1 MPLLILPLV
10 LLLVLFLAV
19 ILLPVSL
26 VQRFRYGR
34 ARRRAWPWL
43 VSFNFWFLLVASALF
58 LLVSALMQWWFPH
71 NLLQAGLGW
80 LAGVALGIIALWL
93 TRYERAVDGLY
104 YTPNVWLVLSLTL
117 LVAGRLLVSLVQIY
131 RQGSAWWSGGHL
143 SADWHAGLV
152 AVAGLLLG
160 YALAYQWGLR
170 RRLRRLA
177 PPLSSKPFS
186 SKPLSSN
193 PAARRPFEKTKGP
206 RGPLV

>member
-1 MPLLILPLV
+1 MPFLIIPLALLLILL
-10 LLLVLFLAV
+10 LAV

-43 VSFNFWFLLVASALF
+43 VSFNAWFLLGASAVF

-71 NLLQAGLGW
+71 NLMQAGLGW
-80 LAGVALGIIALWL
+80 LAGVALGIVALWL

-117 LVAGRLLVSLVQIY
+117 LVAGRLLVSVVQIF
-131 RQGSAWWSGGHL
+131 RQGSAWWSGQHL
-143 SADWHAGLV
+143 TGDWHAGLV

-160 YALAYQWGLR
+160 YALSYQWGLR

-177 PPLSSKPFS
+177 PPFSRKPFTD
-186 SKPLSSN
+186 K
-193 PAARRPFEKTKGP
+193 ATTKTKGP
-206 RGPLV
+206 RGPFV

>member
-34 ARRRAWPWL
+34 ARRGAWPWL
-43 VSFNFWFLLVASALF
+43 VSFNFWFLLGASGVF

-131 RQGSAWWSGGHL
+131 RQGSAWWSGAHL
-143 SADWHAGLV
+143 AGDWHAGLV

-177 PPLSSKPFS
+177 PPLSSRPFS
-186 SKPLSSN
+186 SKPQSSK
-193 PAARRPFEKTKGP
+193 PALKTKGP

>member
-19 ILLPVSL
+19 ILLPISL

-43 VSFNFWFLLVASALF
+43 VSFNFWFLLAASGVF
-58 LLVSALMQWWFPH
+58 LLVSGLMQLWFPH

-131 RQGSAWWSGGHL
+131 RQGSAWWSGAHL
-143 SADWHAGLV
+143 SGDWHAGLV

-170 RRLRRLA
+170 WRLRRLA
-177 PPLSSKPFS
+177 PPLSNKPF
-186 SKPLSSN
+186 
-193 PAARRPFEKTKGP
+193 AKTKGP

>member
-1 MPLLILPLV
+1 MPFLIIPLALLLILL
-10 LLLVLFLAV
+10 LAV

-43 VSFNFWFLLVASALF
+43 VSFNAWLLLGASAVF

-71 NLLQAGLGW
+71 NLMQAGLGW
-80 LAGVALGIIALWL
+80 LAGVALGIVALWL

-117 LVAGRLLVSLVQIY
+117 LVAGRLLVSVVQIF
-131 RQGSAWWSGGHL
+131 RQGSAWWSGQHL
-143 SADWHAGLV
+143 TGDWHAGLV

-160 YALAYQWGLR
+160 YALSYQWGLR

-177 PPLSSKPFS
+177 PPFSSKPFTD
-186 SKPLSSN
+186 K
-193 PAARRPFEKTKGP
+193 ATTKTKGP
-206 RGPLV
+206 RGPFV